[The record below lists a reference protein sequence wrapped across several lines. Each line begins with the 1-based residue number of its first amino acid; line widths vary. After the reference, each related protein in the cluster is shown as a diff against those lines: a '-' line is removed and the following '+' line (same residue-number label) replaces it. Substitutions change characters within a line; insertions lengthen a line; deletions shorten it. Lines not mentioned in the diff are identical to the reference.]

1 MKISGVVIPN
11 TTYKSYTAL
20 ITQYGTD
27 NLILVRWDDI
37 PGGPDLIIGR
47 TYRIMDNTGSDFT
60 NVGAPNNNIGT
71 YFVATGIRP
80 NNWGEAILQ
89 FNTGAPIVT
98 VLENTIGNI
107 WFTYNLTGNYYINSN
122 DLFTLRKTTAF
133 ISTGA
138 EGVSNGIITG
148 INVMD
153 QSVIACNTVVTPA
166 TPIDDELY
174 NTPIEIRVYN

>member
-11 TTYKSYTAL
+11 NTYKSYTAL
-20 ITQYGTD
+20 ITQHGTD
-27 NLILVRWDDI
+27 NLILLRWDDI
-37 PGGPDLIIGR
+37 LGGPDLIIGR
-47 TYRIMDNTGSDFT
+47 TYKIMENTGSDFT

-71 YFVATGIRP
+71 YFVAKGIRP

-122 DLFTLRKTTAF
+122 DLLLLYFF
-133 ISTGA
+133 CIF
-138 EGVSNGIITG
+138 VS
-148 INVMD
+148 
-153 QSVIACNTVVTPA
+153 
-166 TPIDDELY
+166 
-174 NTPIEIRVYN
+174 

>member
-11 TTYKSYTAL
+11 NTYKSYTAL
-20 ITQYGTD
+20 ITQHGTD
-27 NLILVRWDDI
+27 NLILLRWDDI
-37 PGGPDLIIGR
+37 LGGPDLIIGR
-47 TYRIMDNTGSDFT
+47 TYKIMENTGSDFT

-71 YFVATGIRP
+71 YFVAKGIRP

-122 DLFTLRKTTAF
+122 DLFTLSKTTAF

-138 EGVSNGIITG
+138 EGINNGVITG

-153 QSVIACNTVVTPA
+153 QSVIICNTVVTPN
-166 TPIDDELY
+166 TPTDDELN